1 MNKSNQ
7 YKNQSYPVH
16 EMAWKKE
23 SQATQVLPQKA
34 TCSRVAMIC
43 LSSPGIQW
51 PSYGSLLWHHKVE
64 IHPYQ
69 PCSGLPNRAQGRYW
83 PFSIANKGHTKKLLK
98 SKNPWNFVTETFKIG
113 IIKWHLFFDLSNF
126 YLGSMSAVLFCCHK
140 VCHKVLTLSQSLP
153 HFDMSWLCD
162 FVKTLWHT
170 LGQQKYRS

>member
-1 MNKSNQ
+1 MRTKIDGHIM
-7 YKNQSYPVH
+7 PI
-16 EMAWKKE
+16 
-23 SQATQVLPQKA
+23 
-34 TCSRVAMIC
+34 RVAMIC

-51 PSYGSLLWHHKVE
+51 PSYGRLLWHHKVE

-126 YLGSMSAVLFCCHK
+126 YWESLISTTYFSLLGKRAWLFTKSKKGTTLHLKNRGLYFVLGLMMYFSLDKCKLIFCAAVEISTFWIL
-140 VCHKVLTLSQSLP
+140 
-153 HFDMSWLCD
+153 D
-162 FVKTLWHT
+162 
-170 LGQQKYRS
+170 